1 MYYENIFILNV
12 IDLNLIPT
20 RLNNSKESMLSA
32 VEHCYLRAMAVETN
46 INNKKNLNKQIG
58 NVYNKYITIY
68 MDEVLSKLMYNLK
81 Y

>member
-1 MYYENIFILNV
+1 
-12 IDLNLIPT
+12 
-20 RLNNSKESMLSA
+20 MLSA